1 MTTATRRI
9 RSERIEVRTTVEDRA
24 LIDSAVAA
32 SDTDLTE
39 FVISNL
45 RLAAQRVLADRAEFT
60 LAPDARAAWDAL
72 NRRPAR
78 TLTGLRELMNRPSP
92 FTE

>member
-1 MTTATRRI
+1 MTTTPRRTRT
-9 RSERIEVRTTVEDRA
+9 ERIEVRTTTEDRA
-24 LIDSAVAA
+24 LIDRAVAA

-39 FVISNL
+39 FVVSNL
-45 RLAAQRVLADRAEFT
+45 RIAAQRVLADRTDFT
-60 LAPDARAAWDAL
+60 LTPQAQRAWDAV

-78 TLTGLRELMNRPSP
+78 TLTGLRELLNRPSP

>member
-1 MTTATRRI
+1 MTTATRRT
-9 RSERIEVRTTVEDRA
+9 RTERIEVRTTAEDRA

-45 RLAAQRVLADRAEFT
+45 RIAAQRVLADRNGFT
-60 LAPDARAAWDAL
+60 LTPDARDAWDAL

-78 TLTGLRELMNRPSP
+78 TLTGLRDLMNRPSP

>member
-1 MTTATRRI
+1 MATATRRT
-9 RSERIEVRTTVEDRA
+9 RTERIEVRTTAEDRA

-45 RLAAQRVLADRAEFT
+45 RIAAQRVLADRTEFT
-60 LAPDARAAWDAL
+60 LTPEARDAWDTL

-78 TLTGLRELMNRPSP
+78 TLTGLRQLMNRPSP

>member
-1 MTTATRRI
+1 MTAATRRT
-9 RSERIEVRTTVEDRA
+9 RTERIEVRTTAEDRA

-45 RLAAQRVLADRAEFT
+45 RIAAQRVLADRTEFT
-60 LAPDARAAWDAL
+60 LTPEARDAWDAL

-78 TLTGLRELMNRPSP
+78 TLTGLRDLMNRPSP